1 VDATIG
7 AVVEVNWVTPA
18 ISAHE
23 NTRKGLP
30 ERVYWPFMHEKSSL
44 VTKDFQSLVGRSK
57 IKTWMK
63 KTPRIME
70 LGTISMSKE
79 RPMIYETRKGA
90 PVR

>member
-1 VDATIG
+1 MKTK
-7 AVVEVNWVTPA
+7 
-18 ISAHE
+18 
-23 NTRKGLP
+23 RKGCP
-30 ERVYWPFMHEKSSL
+30 KGSNGHSMHEKSSL

-79 RPMIYETRKGA
+79 RPMIHETRKGA
-90 PVR
+90 PVC

>member
-1 VDATIG
+1 
-7 AVVEVNWVTPA
+7 
-18 ISAHE
+18 
-23 NTRKGLP
+23 
-30 ERVYWPFMHEKSSL
+30 MHEKSSL

-79 RPMIYETRKGA
+79 RPMIHETRKGA
-90 PVR
+90 PARLDLDVNYDCSAAPPGFRR